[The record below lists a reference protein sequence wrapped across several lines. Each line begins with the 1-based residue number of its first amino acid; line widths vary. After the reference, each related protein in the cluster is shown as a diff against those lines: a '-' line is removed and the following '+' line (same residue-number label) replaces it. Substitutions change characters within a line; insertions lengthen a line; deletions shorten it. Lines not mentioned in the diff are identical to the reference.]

1 MSWNWCKSMS
11 ASTRCAIILR
21 DDSVCCWCRCLIH
34 ERIDIQLDHLRP
46 HKPRRGK
53 PGPSTPDNL
62 VVACTECNRM
72 RGNLDRDDLERF
84 RYYLADRDKTIVDGT
99 MEAKRRIRLPL
110 DRAAGRALAR
120 EWYPN
125 RLEYFS
131 RNQRFL
137 MKLASQ
143 QTLTITP

>member
-1 MSWNWCKSMS
+1 MGWGSFQSLS

-21 DDSVCCWCRCLIH
+21 DAFVCCWCRNLIG

-46 HKPRRGK
+46 HKPNRGK
-53 PGPSTPDNL
+53 PGPNTPDNL
-62 VVACTECNRM
+62 IVACAECNRI
-72 RGNLDRDDLERF
+72 RGNLDRYDRKQFAD
-84 RYYLADRDKTIVDGT
+84 YLADRDLTIADGT

-125 RLEYFS
+125 RLEYLTRS
-131 RNQRFL
+131 KRAAW
-137 MKLASQ
+137 KLAAQ
-143 QTLTITP
+143 QTLAVTP